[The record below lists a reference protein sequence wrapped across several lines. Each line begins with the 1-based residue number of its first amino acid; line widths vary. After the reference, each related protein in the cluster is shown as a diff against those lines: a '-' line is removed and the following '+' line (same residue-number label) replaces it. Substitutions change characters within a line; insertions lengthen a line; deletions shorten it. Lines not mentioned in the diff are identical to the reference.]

1 MKTFIRPPKYHNTP
15 TEIDGIRFDSKAEA
29 KRYLELKALEAT
41 GKIAWFSRQPSF
53 LLPGDIRYMPDFCV
67 CDSQGLIWMED
78 VKGVE
83 TEAFKLKKRLWD
95 EKYRGLEL
103 KVIGGNRKR

>member
-1 MKTFIRPPKYHNTP
+1 MKTFIRLPKYRNTP

-29 KRYLELKALEAT
+29 QRYLELKTLEAA

-53 LLPGDIRYMPDFCV
+53 LLPGGIRYMPDFFV
-67 CDSQGLIWMED
+67 CDNRGLIWVED

-83 TEAFKLKKRLWD
+83 TEAFKLKKRLWE

>member
-1 MKTFIRPPKYHNTP
+1 MRTFIRPPKYHNTP

-29 KRYLELKALEAT
+29 QRYLELKALEAS
-41 GKIAWFSRQPSF
+41 GKISWFSRQPSF
-53 LLPGDIRYMPDFCV
+53 LLPG
-67 CDSQGLIWMED
+67 GD

-83 TEAFKLKKRLWD
+83 TEAFKLKKRLWE

-103 KVIGGNRKR
+103 KVIRRK